1 MTVTVTALKGQ
12 PYRQLITAGNHTFY
26 ADATVASG
34 GQDSAP
40 NPHDLLLGALGAC
53 TSMTLQMYA
62 KRKGYQLDAVSV
74 KLDEGKAQTATGTVP
89 SISKTIEVK
98 GQLSQQELDDLKR
111 VAEKC
116 PVNKIITG
124 DKQMNS
130 VLNLIA

>member
-12 PYRQLITAGNHTFY
+12 PYRQVITAGNHTFY
-26 ADATVASG
+26 ADTRPDNG
-34 GQDSAP
+34 GQDTAP
-40 NPHDLLLGALGAC
+40 NPHELLLGALGAC

-62 KRKGYQLDAVSV
+62 RCRGYPLEEVSV
-74 KLDEGKAQTATGTVP
+74 KLDEGKAQTASGTVP
-89 SISKTIEVK
+89 SISKTIELK
-98 GQLSQQELDDLKR
+98 GPLSQQELDDLKR

-116 PVNKIITG
+116 PVNKLITG